1 MVFMRKMSSN
11 KIGFTAPKIVA
22 LRCEQG
28 KSQSIY
34 WDSRTPNLG
43 VRITPAGTKSFIFE
57 TWFNGKSLRI
67 TIGDVNTWA
76 IDTAQAEARRL
87 KVLTDKGTDPREE
100 KADIKAK
107 TIARQMKGVEALVVW
122 NEYIKDRKPQWGA
135 RHLFDHNDMVR
146 IGGGKVTRGLKH
158 GQSKTKQAGML
169 LELLSMPLNQINRD
183 NVLAWLK
190 KESAKRPTRTRLALS
205 LLKAFMTWASDQP
218 KYRSLVDAHACDRL
232 ARELPSKQAKD
243 DCLQREQL
251 TLWFDGARKIN
262 NPVISYYL
270 QILLLTGARRNEL
283 ASLKWADVDT
293 QWHTALIR
301 DKVEGNR
308 KIPLTPYVELLLNNL
323 KRTSKYVFHSPTAKS
338 GYLTEPR
345 IAHKQAVDE
354 AGLPNLTIQGLRRSF
369 GTMAEWTECP
379 AGISAQIMGH
389 KPTAIAE
396 KHYRKRSIDLLR
408 QWHIKI
414 EKFML
419 DEAGILQPKVGAKR
433 LRIVA

>member
-1 MVFMRKMSSN
+1 MA
-11 KIGFTAPKIVA
+11 T
-22 LRCEQG
+22 
-28 KSQSIY
+28 
-34 WDSRTPNLG
+34 
-43 VRITPAGTKSFIFE
+43 
-57 TWFNGKSLRI
+57 
-67 TIGDVNTWA
+67 
-76 IDTAQAEARRL
+76 
-87 KVLTDKGTDPREE
+87 
-100 KADIKAK
+100 
-107 TIARQMKGVEALVVW
+107 
-122 NEYIKDRKPQWGA
+122 
-135 RHLFDHNDMVR
+135 
-146 IGGGKVTRGLKH
+146 
-158 GQSKTKQAGML
+158 
-169 LELLSMPLNQINRD
+169 
-183 NVLAWLK
+183 
-190 KESAKRPTRTRLALS
+190 
-205 LLKAFMTWASDQP
+205 
-218 KYRSLVDAHACDRL
+218 
-232 ARELPSKQAKD
+232 
-243 DCLQREQL
+243 
-251 TLWFDGARKIN
+251 
-262 NPVISYYL
+262 
-270 QILLLTGARRNEL
+270 
-283 ASLKWADVDT
+283 LKWADVDT

-338 GYLTEPR
+338 GYITEPR

-419 DEAGILQPKVGAKR
+419 DEAGIPQPKVGAKR